1 MRTSDKNSFPEAEI
15 VGFFFKDTHKDLLCA
30 PVMAEVDDFHAIAL
44 EQTAHDLLAKDSPAG
59 QTCSTIT
66 RIYF

>member
-44 EQTAHDLLAKDSPAG
+44 EQTAHDLGLEN
-59 QTCSTIT
+59 
-66 RIYF
+66 